1 MMKLSPKTFFKL
13 HLYENVPT
21 PPRKR
26 KKVSSEDFAIPSYQE
41 WEKLIAV
48 NYNVSQLKDMAR
60 YYKQKVSG
68 NKKELVKRIY
78 NHLKFSSHAIKVQ
91 KIWRGFMVKK
101 YNNLHGPGVFKRGK
115 CVNSSD
121 FLSLNDI
128 KDI

>member
-1 MMKLSPKTFFKL
+1 MKLSPKTFFKL

-26 KKVSSEDFAIPSYQE
+26 KKVSSEDFVIPSYEE
-41 WEKLIAV
+41 WEKTDSTG

-78 NHLKFSSHAIKVQ
+78 NHLRFSSHAIKVQ
-91 KIWRGFMVKK
+91 KTWRAIYGKK
-101 YNNLHGPGVFKRGK
+101 LQ
-115 CVNSSD
+115 
-121 FLSLNDI
+121 
-128 KDI
+128 

>member
-48 NYNVSQLKDMAR
+48 NYNVSQ
-60 YYKQKVSG
+60 
-68 NKKELVKRIY
+68 
-78 NHLKFSSHAIKVQ
+78 
-91 KIWRGFMVKK
+91 
-101 YNNLHGPGVFKRGK
+101 
-115 CVNSSD
+115 
-121 FLSLNDI
+121 
-128 KDI
+128 